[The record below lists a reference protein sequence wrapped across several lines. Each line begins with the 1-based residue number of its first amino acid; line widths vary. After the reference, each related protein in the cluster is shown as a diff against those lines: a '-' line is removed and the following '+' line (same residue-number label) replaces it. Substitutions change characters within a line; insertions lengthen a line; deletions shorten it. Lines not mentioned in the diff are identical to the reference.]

1 MSEVMEMN
9 VFTQKNVS
17 LEDMVVGVENWR
29 TPTDKN

>member
-17 LEDMVVGVENWR
+17 LEDMVVGVENLR
-29 TPTDKN
+29 IPTDKN